1 MANKSAKKPKLTDA
15 ERHKRFLEMARE
27 VGASDNPK
35 DFEKAFQTVVQP
47 KRKAATKAR

>member
-1 MANKSAKKPKLTDA
+1 LFAKNPLHQHL
-15 ERHKRFLEMARE
+15 ERL
-27 VGASDNPK
+27 GASDNPK